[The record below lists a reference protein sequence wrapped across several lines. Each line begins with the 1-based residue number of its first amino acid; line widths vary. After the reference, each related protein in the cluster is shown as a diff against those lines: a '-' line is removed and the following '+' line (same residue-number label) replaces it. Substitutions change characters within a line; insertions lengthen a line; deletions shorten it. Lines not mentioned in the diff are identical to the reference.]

1 MGLMLIAVLGSLES
15 WYLKDITRAAVK
27 RGHSVIGIPFRQ
39 LHGIVAQEISNVQ
52 APVGS
57 DAIKRFRRSVAC
69 RKTVDRQVPVSPPL
83 LSSHGT
89 YEMFSLSAVDAV
101 LVRTMPP
108 GSLEQVVYR
117 MDALHSLQGTGVAV
131 VNPRRALETA
141 VDKYLSGVRLG
152 AAGLLVPRTEVCETQ
167 MIAMES
173 FSSMNGDVVVKP
185 IFGSEGRGITRVTD
199 SEMAYRVFSTLERI
213 GAVIFQQEFIPHFGY
228 DLRAMVLDGRVVAAI
243 RRRSTLDWR
252 TNVSRGAKA
261 EPATLTKQ
269 EEQTAVQAANAVGA
283 TLAGVDLLPAKD
295 GKLYVVE
302 VNAVP
307 GWRATARVSNVDV
320 SDTIIEYLSSILVP
334 DSTPS

>member
-1 MGLMLIAVLGSLES
+1 MLIAVLGSLES

-39 LHGIVAQEISNVQ
+39 LHGMVAQAISDVQ
-52 APVGS
+52 APVDS
-57 DAIKRFRRSVAC
+57 DAIKRFHRSAARRNTNS
-69 RKTVDRQVPVSPPL
+69 RQVPISPAL
-83 LSSHGT
+83 LSSRGT
-89 YEMFSLSAVDAV
+89 HEMFSLSDVDAV

-117 MDALHSLQGTGVAV
+117 MDTLHSLQGTGVPV
-131 VNPRRALETA
+131 VNPPRALETA

-152 AAGLLVPRTEVCETQ
+152 ASGLLVPRTAVCETH
-167 MIAMES
+167 MIAMDS
-173 FSSMNGDVVVKP
+173 FDSMNGDVVVKP

-199 SEMAYRVFSTLERI
+199 KEMAYRVFSTLERI

-228 DLRAMVLDGRVVAAI
+228 DVRAMVLDGRVVAAM

-261 EPATLTKQ
+261 EPVTLSKE
-269 EEQTAVQAANAVGA
+269 EEQMAVQAANAVGA
-283 TLAGVDLLPAKD
+283 TLAGVDLLPARD
-295 GKLYVVE
+295 GSLYVVE

-307 GWRATARVSNVDV
+307 GWRATSRVSNVDI
-320 SDTIIEYLSSILVP
+320 SDTIVEYLSNIQVP

>member
-1 MGLMLIAVLGSLES
+1 MLIAVLGSLES

-27 RGHSVIGIPFRQ
+27 RGHTVIGIPFRQ
-39 LHGIVAQEISNVQ
+39 LHGMVAQAISDVQ
-52 APVGS
+52 APVDS
-57 DAIKRFRRSVAC
+57 DAIKRFHRSAARRNTNS
-69 RKTVDRQVPVSPPL
+69 RQVPISPAL
-83 LSSHGT
+83 LSSRGT
-89 YEMFSLSAVDAV
+89 HEMFSLSDVDAV

-117 MDALHSLQGTGVAV
+117 MDTLHSLQGTGVPV
-131 VNPRRALETA
+131 VNPPRALETA

-152 AAGLLVPRTEVCETQ
+152 ASGLLVPRTAVCETQ
-167 MIAMES
+167 MIAMDS
-173 FSSMNGDVVVKP
+173 FDSMNGDVVVKP

-199 SEMAYRVFSTLERI
+199 KEMAYRVFSTLERI

-228 DLRAMVLDGRVVAAI
+228 DVRAMVLDGRVVAAM

-261 EPATLTKQ
+261 EPATLSNE
-269 EEQTAVQAANAVGA
+269 EEQIAVQAANAVGA
-283 TLAGVDLLPAKD
+283 TLAGVDLLPARD
-295 GKLYVVE
+295 GSLYVVE

-307 GWRATARVSNVDV
+307 GWRATSRVSNVDI
-320 SDTIIEYLSSILVP
+320 SDTIVEYLSNIQVP